1 MIEAVGGTIADEFE
15 AFTDDFGAVSS
26 RSLATVETAANV
38 EVRSIEKEGI
48 IEGTKATIL

>member
-1 MIEAVGGTIADEFE
+1 MIEAVGGTIADEFK
-15 AFTDDFGAVSS
+15 AFIDDFGAVSL
-26 RSLATVETAANV
+26 RSLAMVETAANV